1 VRTFLRLVWRL
12 GRWEVAV
19 LIGGALLFAA
29 ITAVVAWQTSA
40 TNAGLQQCYADAT
53 GGPPS
58 ASCRSLTNWGNFLT
72 SLQGTLEAATTV
84 VPFVVGILLG
94 APLVSR
100 EIEKRTASIAWS
112 LSLSRVRWLTWR
124 AGPLL
129 VAIAVALLLVGQA
142 SEALIRATPPG
153 RLGFPFFAMHGP
165 LVAARG
171 VAIFSIGVLVGL
183 AMGRMLPAI
192 LVTGVLAVAVVLAL
206 TLGRDQL
213 MRAEAAW
220 VPANAYDFG
229 GVMIYDT
236 GFRDDATGALVT
248 FDEAYRQYPEVFAPL
263 GSGIPPGMSQL
274 YLATP
279 PELYPVFVAREIGA
293 LLVIGAAA
301 VGASMW
307 VIRSRRP
314 ELG

>member
-1 VRTFLRLVWRL
+1 MTFLRLGWRL
-12 GRWEVAV
+12 GRWEVAA
-19 LIGGALLFAA
+19 LIGGSLLFAA
-29 ITAVVAWQTSA
+29 LVGVVAWQTSV
-40 TNAGLQQCYADAT
+40 TNAGLQDCYATA
-53 GGPPS
+53 S
-58 ASCRSLTNWGNFLT
+58 RAASCQSLTEWGNFLT
-72 SLQGTLEAATTV
+72 GVGPTLEGATTV
-84 VPFVVGILLG
+84 LPFIVGILLG

-112 LSLSRVRWLTWR
+112 LSLSRIRWLTWR
-124 AGPLL
+124 AAPLL

-142 SEALIRATPPG
+142 SEGLIRATPPG

-171 VAIFSIGVLVGL
+171 VAIFCIGTLTGL

-192 LVTGVLAVAVVLAL
+192 IMTGVLAIAVLVAL

-220 VPANAYDFG
+220 VPANAYDFA
-229 GVMIYDT
+229 GVLIYDSA
-236 GFRDDATGALVT
+236 FRDDSTGAVVT
-248 FDEAYRQYPEVFAPL
+248 FDEAYREYPDVFGPQ

-293 LLVIGAAA
+293 LLVLSVLVSGAALWI
-301 VGASMW
+301 V
-307 VIRSRRP
+307 RSRRP